1 MKPSEKRTDK
11 ALVGLKAWFE
21 WGEDTILATID
32 RLDSTY
38 PDTAYSITW
47 FKSENLTSDVFFPD
61 DCNEA
66 YSVAHCAQ
74 LIKMA

>member
-11 ALVGLKAWFE
+11 ALVGLKAWFQ
-21 WGEDTILATID
+21 WGDDTILATID

-47 FKSENLTSDVFFPD
+47 FKSENPTPAIFPD
-61 DCNEA
+61 DCHEA

-74 LIKMA
+74 LIRMET